1 MHARTKGRS
10 SSKHPPIKAK
20 PSWVDLKE
28 KEIRKIIVDLYNDGY
43 SIAKI
48 GEILRDQ
55 YGVPGTKYVLGKKLT
70 AVLEEEGITIKY
82 PEDLLNLMKK
92 AVNLRKHLE
101 EHKKDLHNKRGLTLI
116 ESKIRRLVKYYKKV
130 GKLPKDWKYDP
141 KAAELIVRGR

>member
-1 MHARTKGRS
+1 MHARIKGKS
-10 SSKHPPIKAK
+10 SSKHPPIRAK

-28 KEIRKIIVDLYNDGY
+28 DEIRKTIVDLYNDGY

-48 GEILRDQ
+48 GEILRDK
-55 YGVPGTKYVLGKKLT
+55 YGVPGTKYVLNKKLT
-70 AVLEEEGITIKY
+70 KVIEEEGITIKY

-116 ESKIRRLVKYYKKV
+116 ELKIRRLVKYYKKI
-130 GKLPKDWKYDP
+130 GKLQKDWRYNP
-141 KAAELIVRGR
+141 NTAELIVRGR